1 VSSAKFATITANLLA
16 RKGDAAPSV
25 VAPVKVPSRPTLVP
39 RDDQPLASEP
49 RQQDKPKSCVALWF
63 PSRRKNWKGSRTAV
77 IKIGTNRHDIVRA
90 ALHDYFR
97 KLSAELPYPCAC
109 MEAVRAVPPRQAET
123 TSAHPSY
130 PVSVENLDSAISA
143 METAE
148 NRL

>member
-1 VSSAKFATITANLLA
+1 MSSAKFATITANLLA
-16 RKGDAAPSV
+16 RKGNAAPSV

-39 RDDQPLASEP
+39 RDDQPFASEP
-49 RQQDKPKSCVALWF
+49 RRPDNAEKL
-63 PSRRKNWKGSRTAV
+63 RRIVVSITQEELERLAIAV

-90 ALHDYFR
+90 ALQDYFR

-109 MEAVRAVPPRQAET
+109 MEGVRAVPPRQAET